1 MSTRQLVSAMDD
13 YLAALASLQQWDLS
27 GEDPWQQ
34 RHEVRAARQRLLE
47 EIDAAA
53 GEATGDAGRS
63 EPPDVALPYRIL
75 VALDDS
81 DHAAWTVRA
90 ASDLALVTAAE
101 LVLVHVINPAAPR
114 SADYAPAH
122 AFEEIRAG
130 QRQKADELLES
141 AAAQV
146 PERVRADLLTREGDA
161 AGEIV
166 AAARE
171 WDANLI
177 VMGTR
182 GRGRLATFLLGSTA
196 ESVIRTA
203 HCPVVTVGH
212 DPTNS
217 PEALDAKERRELLRT
232 V

>member
-27 GEDPWQQ
+27 GEDAGQQ
-34 RHEVRAARQRLLE
+34 RHEVRAARRRLLE

-53 GEATGDAGRS
+53 NEATGDAGRS
-63 EPPDVALPYRIL
+63 SPPDVALPYRIL
-75 VALDDS
+75 VAVDDGA
-81 DHAAWTVRA
+81 HGARTVRTG
-90 ASDLALVTAAE
+90 SDLALITSAE
-101 LVLVHVINPAAPR
+101 LVLVHAINPAAPL

-122 AFEEIRAG
+122 AYEEIRAG
-130 QRQKADELLES
+130 QRRKADELLES

-146 PERVRADLLTREGDA
+146 PEAVRVDLLTREGDA
-161 AGEIV
+161 AEEIV

-171 WDANLI
+171 WEADLI
-177 VMGTR
+177 VIGTR

-212 DPTNS
+212 DPIKA
-217 PEALDAKERRELLRT
+217 PEAFEAKKRTELLQA